1 MEGSLQGGID
11 DVGSAEERKLSLD
24 RNLTF
29 ALVPWS
35 DGSVGPVGTCWDLLE
50 IQLKLPQ
57 TGTVSI
63 VGVSFCAFVHRGL
76 WAKCKGPWHHP
87 FKC

>member
-1 MEGSLQGGID
+1 MGEEDITLLNVRILARGID

-35 DGSVGPVGTCWDLLE
+35 DGSVGPVGTCWR
-50 IQLKLPQ
+50 
-57 TGTVSI
+57 SN
-63 VGVSFCAFVHRGL
+63 
-76 WAKCKGPWHHP
+76 
-87 FKC
+87 